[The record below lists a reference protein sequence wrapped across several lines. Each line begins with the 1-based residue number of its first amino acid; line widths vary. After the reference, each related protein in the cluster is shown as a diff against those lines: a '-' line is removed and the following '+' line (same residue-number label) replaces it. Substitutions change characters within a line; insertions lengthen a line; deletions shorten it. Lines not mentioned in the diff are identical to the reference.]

1 MSGAALEGKVFVKKF
16 LCVFLFPHTEVLLEP
31 FTLSFTARLLSASLL
46 SVSTLR
52 IDASTY
58 IYLCAAY
65 SLNPCWFLTPTQL
78 EQEKHRQNEG
88 SVTTTR
94 LGKGSDSTLLLLPL
108 SLMLCLFLPFAFNSF
123 SNFFCQRFSLLIVF
137 LQFSSI
143 VLRIPLH
150 FFPSTSATFYLF
162 KFNI

>member
-1 MSGAALEGKVFVKKF
+1 MSFFF
-16 LCVFLFPHTEVLLEP
+16 LTPRCYWNRSRSPQVS
-31 FTLSFTARLLSASLL
+31 LSQRGFCLLSI
-46 SVSTLR
+46 STLR

-58 IYLCAAY
+58 VYLCAAY

-108 SLMLCLFLPFAFNSF
+108 SSVSSFCLQLFFKLFLSTFFFTNRVFAILFHPVADS
-123 SNFFCQRFSLLIVF
+123 SAFFLFIEMLSSVLWLLFIYLSL
-137 LQFSSI
+137 
-143 VLRIPLH
+143 
-150 FFPSTSATFYLF
+150 
-162 KFNI
+162 NI